1 MNAQQDSGDGGARE
15 AARAAELAACREQI
29 AQLHQELEETNRG
42 LIALHAELDTARQA
56 EAQLAAIVH
65 ASDDAMFS
73 MTPDGVIQTWN
84 RGAERLF
91 GYPAAE
97 MVGHRG
103 DVLVPSGLGEEL
115 AAALKR
121 LRAGERAAGYDSRRR
136 RKDGSMV
143 DVAVTLS
150 AMREPGG
157 ELTGFAAVLRDVTER
172 LRTDAE
178 LAEARA
184 QQEVLA
190 ERDRMARDLH
200 DSVIQRLF
208 AAGMAL
214 QGTAGLRGG
223 AEVAAR
229 IDAVVQELDISI
241 REIREAIF
249 TLRSGPRAPASLR
262 AQVLELASGA
272 ESALG
277 FAPAVAFDGAV
288 GSVPPDVTSQV
299 VAVVREALSNVARH
313 AGASAAEITLTAGA
327 DLLLA
332 VSDNGRGMGAV
343 SRSSG
348 LRNMRER
355 AHLLGGS
362 FEVISEPG
370 AGTRLHW
377 RVPLSR

>member
-1 MNAQQDSGDGGARE
+1 VKGQQDGEVRE
-15 AARAAELAACREQI
+15 AAGPADLAACREQV

-42 LIALHAELDTARQA
+42 LIALHAELEAARQA
-56 EAQLAAIVH
+56 EAELAAIVH
-65 ASDDAMFS
+65 ASEDAMFS
-73 MTPDGVIQTWN
+73 MTPDGVIRTWN

-91 GYPAAE
+91 GYQAGE
-97 MVGHRG
+97 IVGQRG
-103 DVLVPSGLGEEL
+103 DVLVPSGLGEDL
-115 AAALKR
+115 AAAVKR

-136 RKDGSMV
+136 RKDGSLV

-150 AMREPGG
+150 AMRGPAG

-172 LRTDAE
+172 LRTETE
-178 LAEARA
+178 LAGARA

-262 AQVLELASGA
+262 AQVLGLASGA
-272 ESALG
+272 EHTLG
-277 FAPAVAFDGAV
+277 FAPAVSFDGAI
-288 GSVPPDVTSQV
+288 GKVPADVTAQA
-299 VAVVREALSNVARH
+299 VAVIREALSNIARH
-313 AGASAAEITLTAGA
+313 AGASAAEITLSAGA

-332 VSDNGRGMGAV
+332 VSDNGRGLGPAG
-343 SRSSG
+343 RSSG

-355 AHLLGGS
+355 AQLLGGS

>member
-1 MNAQQDSGDGGARE
+1 
-15 AARAAELAACREQI
+15 
-29 AQLHQELEETNRG
+29 
-42 LIALHAELDTARQA
+42 
-56 EAQLAAIVH
+56 
-65 ASDDAMFS
+65 
-73 MTPDGVIQTWN
+73 
-84 RGAERLF
+84 
-91 GYPAAE
+91 
-97 MVGHRG
+97 VGRRG
-103 DVLVPSGLGEEL
+103 DVLVPNGLGEEL
-115 AAALKR
+115 TAALKG

-150 AMREPGG
+150 AMRAADG

-172 LRTDAE
+172 LRTEAE

-214 QGTAGLRGG
+214 QGTASLRGG
-223 AEVAAR
+223 AEVSAR
-229 IDAVVQELDISI
+229 IDTVVQELDISI
-241 REIREAIF
+241 KEIREAIF
-249 TLRSGPRAPASLR
+249 TLRSGPRLPASLR

-272 ESALG
+272 ERTLG
-277 FAPAVAFDGAV
+277 FAPAVSFDGAI
-288 GSVPPDVTSQV
+288 GSVPPDVTAQV

-313 AGASAAEITLTAGA
+313 AGASAAEITLSAGL

-332 VSDNGRGMGAV
+332 VSDNGRGMGTV

-355 AHLLGGS
+355 ASLLGGS

>member
-1 MNAQQDSGDGGARE
+1 
-15 AARAAELAACREQI
+15 RAA
-29 AQLHQELEETNRG
+29 
-42 LIALHAELDTARQA
+42 
-56 EAQLAAIVH
+56 V
-65 ASDDAMFS
+65 
-73 MTPDGVIQTWN
+73 
-84 RGAERLF
+84 RLF
-91 GYPAAE
+91 GYQAAE
-97 MVGHRG
+97 VVGRRA
-103 DVLVPSGLGEEL
+103 DILVPNGLGEEL

-143 DVAVTLS
+143 DVAIALS
-150 AMREPGG
+150 AMRDPAG

-172 LRTDAE
+172 LRTEAE

-184 QQEVLA
+184 QHEVLA

-272 ESALG
+272 ERTLG
-277 FAPAVAFDGAV
+277 FAPAVSFDGAI
-288 GSVPPDVTSQV
+288 GAVPPDVTAQV

-313 AGASAAEITLTAGA
+313 AGASAAEITLAAGA

-332 VSDNGRGMGAV
+332 ISDNGRGMGTI

-355 AHLLGGS
+355 ATLLGGS
-362 FEVISEPG
+362 LEVISEPG